1 VKVII
6 TCGPGFEPVDEV
18 RRITNFSTGELG
30 VLLGAA
36 FAGAGFETICL
47 RGVAATH
54 SAVPAGAELRPFT
67 TNDDLARQLRELGVG
82 ASRPG
87 QGRDGPAPCD
97 VAGVF
102 HAAALCDYRV
112 RRVADST
119 GREVGAAKIASRGG
133 ALTIHLEPAT
143 KLISELRQWFPRSL
157 IVGWKYE
164 LDGTPADAIGKA
176 RRQVIE
182 NHTDAC
188 IVNGR
193 AYGDGFGFVQSPGFL
208 GHLADKQRLCGFL
221 VSWLQ
226 LPAARREHLRNTIV
240 GQPLLQTAA

>member
-1 VKVII
+1 MKVIV
-6 TCGPGFEPVDEV
+6 TCGPSYEPVDEV

-30 VLLGAA
+30 VLLSTA

-54 SAVPAGAELRPFT
+54 SATPAGASVRPFT
-67 TNDDLARQLRELGVG
+67 TNDDLADQLRALGEAG
-82 ASRPG
+82 
-87 QGRDGPAPCD
+87 D

-112 RRVADST
+112 RRIDDAN
-119 GREVGAAKIASRGG
+119 GREVSGAKIASRGG
-133 ALTIHLEPAT
+133 ALTIQLEPTT
-143 KLISELRQWFPRSL
+143 KLIAHLREWFPSSL
-157 IVGWKYE
+157 LVGWKYE
-164 LDGTPADAIGKA
+164 LDGTPEEAIGKA
-176 RRQVIE
+176 RRQVID

-193 AYGDGFGFVQSPGFL
+193 AYGDGFGFVQSTGRL
-208 GHLADKQRLCGFL
+208 GHLGNRERLCAFL

-226 LPAARREHLRNTIV
+226 IPQRSRERLRNAILPNSCF
-240 GQPLLQTAA
+240 QHAA